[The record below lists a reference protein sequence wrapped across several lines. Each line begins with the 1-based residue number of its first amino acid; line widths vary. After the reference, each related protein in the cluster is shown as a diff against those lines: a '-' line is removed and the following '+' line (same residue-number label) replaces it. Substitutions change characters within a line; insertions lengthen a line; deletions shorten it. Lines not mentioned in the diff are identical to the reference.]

1 MAKGDRCTV
10 VRIILLIVCWW
21 AAVVSSQEEE
31 CGFNPA
37 LESIEMVHEGA
48 TTRRKD
54 DRLLAKG
61 DRQYA
66 GLRCQLSR
74 RNANGEGGV
83 PITRPRFYKNGL
95 VVQTGSR
102 VAVSGSVLTFSPFLP
117 KDQGYYQCSC
127 EQYKNPQSNGIILY
141 G

>member
-1 MAKGDRCTV
+1 MMAKGDRCTV

-66 GLRCQLSR
+66 GLRCQLSHTGKKRER
-74 RNANGEGGV
+74 RRQRADHSSQILQEWRGPTDKCE
-83 PITRPRFYKNGL
+83 
-95 VVQTGSR
+95 S
-102 VAVSGSVLTFSPFLP
+102 
-117 KDQGYYQCSC
+117 SC
-127 EQYKNPQSNGIILY
+127 IG
-141 G
+141 